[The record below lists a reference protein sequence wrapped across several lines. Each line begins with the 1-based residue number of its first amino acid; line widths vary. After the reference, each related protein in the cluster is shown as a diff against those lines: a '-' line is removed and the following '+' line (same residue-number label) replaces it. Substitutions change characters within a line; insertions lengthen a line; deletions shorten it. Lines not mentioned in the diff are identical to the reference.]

1 MYTSGFRPTQ
11 SLSVRDMTQTVKLF
25 VEKESQVGANSVR
38 PKSVGLAVA
47 SEVFLP
53 AVLWEVKEVKTK
65 FG

>member
-25 VEKESQVGANSVR
+25 VEKESQVGANSVW

-47 SEVFLP
+47 SEVSFP
-53 AVLWEVKEVKTK
+53 VLWGVKIVKTK